1 MLFLLVPPWC
11 PADRCP
17 KRNVMPKRSTQ
28 TLTKRYVD
36 SLIAE
41 NGKDF
46 IVWDA
51 GLTGFGVRVKPSGR
65 KSYLYK
71 YRSVQGTQ
79 RKVTVGS
86 HGQITLE
93 QARRLAAAGLGRVAS
108 GDDPSQE
115 RHDAKK
121 AQTVSD
127 LCDQYIADAESGR
140 ILFRGKP
147 KSDSTLA
154 IDKGRIERHIKP
166 LLGNKR
172 IDALD
177 RNIVTDFMY
186 DIRDGKTKASIKTRS
201 RGLARVRGGIGTA
214 KKSVSLLSAIYN
226 YGIKTGITDSNPCQ
240 FVEKPADKKRTRFLK
255 PQEYSA
261 LGQILSDELFR
272 SQYDIASRAII
283 ALALT
288 GCRKSEILGLV
299 RDEVDVEGRCL
310 RLSSTKTGAQIR
322 PCGQAALNL
331 LADLMSSHKNAFV
344 FPSVKGVG
352 PLVNIR
358 IPMTKAC
365 QRAGLSDVTPH
376 TLRHSYATVAHEL
389 GYSEL
394 TIAGLLGHK
403 LNSVTSRYAHHVDH
417 VLADAADNVCGTVFD
432 RLRIST

>member
-1 MLFLLVPPWC
+1 
-11 PADRCP
+11 
-17 KRNVMPKRSTQ
+17 MPKRSNQ
-28 TLTKRYVD
+28 TLTKRFVD
-36 SLIAE
+36 SLSTE
-41 NGKDF
+41 DGKEF

-71 YRSVQGTQ
+71 YRSEQGTQ

-108 GDDPSQE
+108 GEDPSQD

-127 LCDQYIADAESGR
+127 LCDQYMADAESGR

-166 LLGNKR
+166 LLGSKR

-186 DIRDGKTKASIKTRS
+186 DVRDGKTKATIKTGS

-226 YGIKTGITDSNPCQ
+226 YGIKNGITDSNPCQ
-240 FVEKPADKKRTRFLK
+240 FVEKPADKKRTRFLR
-255 PQEYSA
+255 PNEYA
-261 LGQILSDELFR
+261 VLGEVLSDELFR
-272 SQYDIASRAII
+272 SQYDMAANAI
-283 ALALT
+283 LVLSLT

-299 RDEVDVEGRCL
+299 RDEVDFDGRCL

-322 PCGQAALNL
+322 PCGKVAL
-331 LADLMSSHKNAFV
+331 DLMRDLMNGHNSPFV
-344 FPSVKGVG
+344 FPSVKGSG

-358 IPMTKAC
+358 IPMAKAC
-365 QRAGLSDVTPH
+365 EEAGFDDVTPH
-376 TLRHSYATVAHEL
+376 TLRHSFATVAHEL

-394 TIAGLLGHK
+394 TIAGLLGHR

-417 VLADAADNVCGTVFD
+417 VLANAADQVSQKICD
-432 RLRIST
+432 RLTPK

>member
-1 MLFLLVPPWC
+1 
-11 PADRCP
+11 
-17 KRNVMPKRSTQ
+17 MPKRSTQ
-28 TLTKRYVD
+28 TLTKRFID
-36 SLIAE
+36 SLNQE
-41 NGKDF
+41 EGKDF

-51 GLTGFGVRVKPSGR
+51 SLTGFGVRVKPSGR

-71 YRSVQGTQ
+71 YRSAQGTQ

-127 LCDQYIADAESGR
+127 LCDQYIGDAESGR

-166 LLGNKR
+166 LLGSNR

-177 RNIVTDFMY
+177 RNSVTNFMY
-186 DIRDGKTKASIKTRS
+186 DVRDGKTKATVKTGS
-201 RGLARVRGGIGTA
+201 RGLARVQGGIGTA

-226 YGIKTGITDSNPCQ
+226 YAIRQGIADSNPCQ
-240 FVEKPADKKRTRFLK
+240 FVEKPADNKRTRFLK
-255 PQEYSA
+255 PDEYGT
-261 LGQILSDELFR
+261 LGDVLRDEEYR
-272 SQYDIASRAII
+272 SQYDMAAKAII
-283 ALALT
+283 VLALT

-299 RDEVDVEGRCL
+299 RDEVDIVGRCL
-310 RLSSTKTGAQIR
+310 RLSDSKTGAQIR
-322 PCGQAALNL
+322 PCGHAALNL
-331 LADLMSSHKNAFV
+331 LDEIMESHKSLFV
-344 FPSVKGVG
+344 FPSKKGNG

-358 IPMTKAC
+358 IPMAKAC
-365 QRAGLSDVTPH
+365 RQANLDDVTPH

-394 TIAGLLGHK
+394 TIAGLLGHR

-417 VLADAADNVCGTVFD
+417 VLSDAADSVSETIIQRLNVG
-432 RLRIST
+432 

>member
-11 PADRCP
+11 PVYRCLE
-17 KRNVMPKRSTQ
+17 RNLMPKRSTQ
-28 TLTKRYVD
+28 ALTKRFID
-36 SLIAE
+36 SLISE
-41 NGKDF
+41 EGKDF

-71 YRSVQGTQ
+71 YRSAEGTQ
-79 RKVTVGS
+79 RKVTIGS

-93 QARRLAAAGLGRVAS
+93 QARRLASAGLGRVA
-108 GDDPSQE
+108 GGYDPSQE

-121 AQTVSD
+121 AQTVSE
-127 LCDQYIADAESGR
+127 LCDQYMSDAESGR

-147 KSDSTLA
+147 KSQNTLT

-172 IDALD
+172 IEALD
-177 RNIVTDFMY
+177 RNMVTDFMY
-186 DIRDGKTKASIKTRS
+186 DVRDGKTKASIKTGT

-226 YGIKTGITDSNPCQ
+226 YAIKNEITDANPCQ
-240 FVEKPADKKRTRFLK
+240 FVEKPADKKRTRFLR
-255 PQEYSA
+255 PEEYGR
-261 LGQILSDELFR
+261 LGEALSDELFR
-272 SQYDIASRAII
+272 SQYDIAAKAITV
-283 ALALT
+283 LALT

-299 RDEVDVEGRCL
+299 RDEIDIEGRCL
-310 RLSSTKTGAQIR
+310 RLSATKTGAQIR
-322 PCGQAALNL
+322 PCGKAALDLLSDL
-331 LADLMSSHKNAFV
+331 LASHNSQFV
-344 FPSVKGVG
+344 FPSVKGNG

-358 IPMTKAC
+358 ILMGKAC
-365 QRAGLSDVTPH
+365 DHAKLEDVTPH
-376 TLRHSYATVAHEL
+376 TLRHSYATVAHEV

-394 TIAGLLGHK
+394 TIAGLLGHR

-417 VLADAADNVCGTVFD
+417 VLADAADIVSMRIRD
-432 RLRIST
+432 RLNIVF